1 MSSSYQARVM
11 KLPLVKVDEKF
22 RDNVLL
28 MEKEST
34 LPVRITPSNKDEMIE
49 ELKKSLAQI
58 SR

>member
-1 MSSSYQARVM
+1 M